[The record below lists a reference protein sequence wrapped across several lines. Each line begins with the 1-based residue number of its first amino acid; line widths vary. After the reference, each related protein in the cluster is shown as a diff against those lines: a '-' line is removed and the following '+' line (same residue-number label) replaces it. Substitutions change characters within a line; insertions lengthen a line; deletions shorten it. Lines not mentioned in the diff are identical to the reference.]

1 MFAVFKSGGKQ
12 HRVSAGQTVKVEK
25 LEGEAGTKITLDE
38 VLSANGKID
47 GLDKASVEAE
57 ILETA
62 KDKKVI
68 VFKKKR
74 RQNYRRKNGHRQM
87 FTKLR
92 ILSITDAEGKVT
104 KAEAKK
110 PAEKKAEA
118 PKAEAKAAAPKA
130 EAKKAAPKTE
140 AKKPAAKTAE
150 KTSDKP
156 AAKKA
161 APKKAAAKKEEK

>member
-25 LEGEAGTKITLDE
+25 LEGEAGSKITFDE
-38 VLSANGKID
+38 VIAAGGKVAN
-47 GLDKASVEAE
+47 LDKAKVEAE

-62 KDKKVI
+62 KDKKVLI
-68 VFKKKR
+68 FKKR
-74 RQNYRRKNGHRQM
+74 RRQNSRRKNGHRQF

-92 ILSITDAEGKVT
+92 ILSITDADGKVSKPEARKAAT
-104 KAEAKK
+104 KPAVAKK
-110 PAEKKAEA
+110 EDA
-118 PKAEAKAAAPKA
+118 PKKE
-130 EAKKAAPKTE
+130 T
-140 AKKPAAKTAE
+140 AAK
-150 KTSDKP
+150 KP